1 MQLPHTSRGRDK
13 SACSLIAFADDV
25 GANQAGQSWR
35 TLKCPQFTRSGHRP
49 SAPSTEGQSQRERSM
64 KQGDHVKIMGIAG
77 FYVFLKEVQGTAT
90 LRVGSANGP
99 DQPTIAIAIDRVV
112 SLEKAN

>member
-1 MQLPHTSRGRDK
+1 MKHGDRVKVTGRDG
-13 SACSLIAFADDV
+13 V
-25 GANQAGQSWR
+25 
-35 TLKCPQFTRSGHRP
+35 
-49 SAPSTEGQSQRERSM
+49 
-64 KQGDHVKIMGIAG
+64 
-77 FYVFLKEVQGTAT
+77 YVFLKEVQGTAT